1 MTDDTE
7 LRRAAEAAK
16 AMTSKI
22 RQSVNMGYLTPTEQ
36 DDLQKWCD
44 YIAAASPDV
53 VLRILDERDRLR
65 GLVDEL
71 MPSRVIE
78 CNGDKCRYA
87 WCASCNSDEYALAA
101 INRLRA
107 ARSALEDK

>member
-7 LRRAAEAAK
+7 LRRAAEAAYEK
-16 AMTSKI
+16 QPDWFPEKDFEYGVFDYGVPCPA
-22 RQSVNMGYLTPTEQ
+22 
-36 DDLQKWCD
+36 

-65 GLVDEL
+65 EALKEFA
-71 MPSRVIE
+71 
-78 CNGDKCRYA
+78 CHCDKNKCWDDYDDPKTYCGRF
-87 WCASCNSDEYALAA
+87 
-101 INRLRA
+101 A